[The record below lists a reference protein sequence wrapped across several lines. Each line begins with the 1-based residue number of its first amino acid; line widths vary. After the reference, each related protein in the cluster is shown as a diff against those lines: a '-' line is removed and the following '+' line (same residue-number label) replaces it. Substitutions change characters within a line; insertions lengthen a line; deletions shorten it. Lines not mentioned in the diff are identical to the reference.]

1 MVAIGITAFYIV
13 NLFGSKFMAKIQNYL
28 SVILIAGLL
37 LLGIF
42 GVLNGLPDSL
52 DITQEGYFLG
62 GTDGFYQAVMILMP
76 SVYAASNDL
85 STVLPCYIV
94 LCGYLFL
101 SVFAGFRLLKYQD
114 VK

>member
-1 MVAIGITAFYIV
+1 
-13 NLFGSKFMAKIQNYL
+13 MAKIQNYL

-62 GTDGFYQAVMILMP
+62 GTDGFYQAVMVLMP

-101 SVFAGFRLLKYQD
+101 SVFAGFRLQKYQD

>member
-1 MVAIGITAFYIV
+1 
-13 NLFGSKFMAKIQNYL
+13 MAKIQNYL

-52 DITQEGYFLG
+52 DITQEGYFL
-62 GTDGFYQAVMILMP
+62 VMVLMP

>member
-62 GTDGFYQAVMILMP
+62 GTDGFYQAVMVLMP
-76 SVYAASNDL
+76 SVYAASNEPVNRPAML
-85 STVLPCYIV
+85 YRTVRISFPVC
-94 LCGYLFL
+94 FL
-101 SVFAGFRLLKYQD
+101 LVSDF
-114 VK
+114 

>member
-42 GVLNGLPDSL
+42 GVLNIKPESL
-52 DITQEGYFLG
+52 YITQEGYLLG
-62 GTDGFYQAVMILMP
+62 GTDGYYQEVMVLMTY
-76 SVYAASNDL
+76 VYAASNDL